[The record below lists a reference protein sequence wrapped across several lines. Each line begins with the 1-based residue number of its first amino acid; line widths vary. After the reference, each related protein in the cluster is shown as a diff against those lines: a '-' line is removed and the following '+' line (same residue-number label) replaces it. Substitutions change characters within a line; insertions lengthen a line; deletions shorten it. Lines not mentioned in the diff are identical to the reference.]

1 MPNSSLS
8 TYTTMM
14 RVTKGGR
21 PYCQDLNDL
30 FAALVIQ
37 HGLRDHRYR
46 FRTIPAS
53 FVFLEAIEVLGHLQF
68 THVMKAPDPNDP
80 TRLIATKTTT
90 TFTMSPHMARTL
102 GQHFC
107 TSRLLENAID
117 PTNHALKDKVIYIL
131 SPKAKYMITDFS
143 QRAQVSIKQ
152 MEKALS
158 ATESFGI
165 VQLERLPQ
173 HDDQL
178 AFARPNMT
186 LAFKTMMA
194 YLPME
199 SLLADDAGG
208 IDKRNLEEFRYAFY
222 GYQAFEWIIEY
233 TTVVTR
239 EEAEMVAAEFVL
251 YGWIAHVLDK
261 SDRDNSMRDDSVVFK
276 MGRGTVYHVTS
287 RGRSVLGWDKPLDKD
302 LLARADNHDIIV
314 LKQRG
319 LAARLR
325 QIEKPAPY
333 TTTTAPSTVTSS
345 KKKITASS
353 SATDVASSSSASSTA
368 PSTASSTYSGDSQQ
382 PSSDDSSTEIVPN
395 ALEGAEGLE
404 FTLPMGKDA
413 IQEGTEQVRPP
424 PQATDIDEVT
434 ERLLQLRSTG
444 NVNME
449 RTGSSPTD
457 ANINPF
463 DDPSPGS
470 TSPTSNTTPRPSS
483 VIYNNNPPNIPI
495 TTTETDFITSA
506 PLDGSV
512 PMDPNSHWA
521 KLRQILEDPLIR
533 MYFRDFM
540 KSQFCEENVNIW
552 VDYYNIR
559 KKCKRGNVSTR
570 ELLRDAY
577 AIYDSYLAPDARLEV
592 NIDHALRQEIITYVS
607 ENFTIYSGDDQ
618 QLQQQHHAHHQG
630 SVPFVANAFQPNQ
643 QQVTVVVNGH
653 TGQCLRTLLR
663 LYDRVNEHICRI
675 MAQDSVPK
683 FIKTDRYRDL
693 MAHPP
698 ISSPGGGGTGIARRN
713 SIEQRHQLSNRA
725 TKRDD

>member
-14 RVTKGGR
+14 RVTKNGR

-68 THVMKAPDPNDP
+68 THVMKTADPADP
-80 TRLIATKTTT
+80 SRLIATRTTT
-90 TFTMSPHMARTL
+90 TFTMSPNMARTL
-102 GQHFC
+102 GQYFC

-117 PTNHALKDKVIYIL
+117 PVNHSLKDKVIYIL
-131 SPKAKYMITDFS
+131 SPKGKYVIEDFS
-143 QRAQVSIKQ
+143 QRAQVPIKQ

-158 ATESFGI
+158 SVDSFNI
-165 VQLERLPQ
+165 VTLERLPQ

-208 IDKRNLEEFRYAFY
+208 IDKKNLDDFRYAFY
-222 GYQAFEWIIEY
+222 GYQAFEWISEY

-251 YGWIAHVLDK
+251 YGWIAQVLDK
-261 SDRDNSMRDDSVVFK
+261 SDRDNSIRDESVVFK

-287 RGRSVLGWDKPLDKD
+287 RGRSVLGWDKPLDKE
-302 LLARADNHDIIV
+302 LRGTVTDNQDIVIM
-314 LKQRG
+314 KQRG
-319 LAARLR
+319 LAARLKH
-325 QIEKPAPY
+325 IEKPATVP
-333 TTTTAPSTVTSS
+333 TAIPSS
-345 KKKITASS
+345 KKNKQAPASTNTDAASS
-353 SATDVASSSSASSTA
+353 PSSAASTA
-368 PSTASSTYSGDSQQ
+368 PSTASSTYSAESQN
-382 PSSDDSSTEIVPN
+382 PSSSDDSSTEIIPN
-395 ALEGAEGLE
+395 ALEGTEGLE
-404 FTLPMGKDA
+404 FAMPVGKAKLEQGHDTLQA
-413 IQEGTEQVRPP
+413 SQT
-424 PQATDIDEVT
+424 ATDIDEVT

-444 NVNME
+444 SE
-449 RTGSSPTD
+449 SP
-457 ANINPF
+457 
-463 DDPSPGS
+463 S
-470 TSPTSNTTPRPSS
+470 RPSS
-483 VIYNNNPPNIPI
+483 AIFNND
-495 TTTETDFITSA
+495 TTHHHHHTETDFITSA

-512 PMDPNSHWA
+512 PLDPNSHWA
-521 KLRQILEDPLIR
+521 KLRQILEDSLIR

-540 KSQFCEENVNIW
+540 KSQFCEENVKIW

-559 KKCKRGNVSTR
+559 KKCKRGNVSTK

-577 AIYDSYLAPDARLEV
+577 AMYDNYLAPDATLEV
-592 NIDHALRQEIITYVS
+592 NIDHGLRQEIISYVTN
-607 ENFTIYSGDDQ
+607 NFTIYSGDDH
-618 QLQQQHHAHHQG
+618 QHQYHHHHRHHHTHG
-630 SVPFVANAFQPNQ
+630 SSHQVPFVATAFQPNQ

-653 TGQCLRTLLR
+653 TNECLRALLR

-683 FIKTDRYRDL
+683 FIKTDKYREL
-693 MAHPP
+693 VAHPP
-698 ISSPGGGGTGIARRN
+698 APVRRN
-713 SIEQRHQLSNRA
+713 SIEQRYPYKPSSA
-725 TKRDD
+725 SGE